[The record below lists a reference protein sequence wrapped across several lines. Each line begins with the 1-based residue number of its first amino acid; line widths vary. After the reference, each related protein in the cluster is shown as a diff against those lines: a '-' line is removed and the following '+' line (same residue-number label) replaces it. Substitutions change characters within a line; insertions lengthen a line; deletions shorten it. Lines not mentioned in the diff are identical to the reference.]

1 MVATATPSRLA
12 TAGIATR
19 GTALAVDAAFA
30 NLICLVLGALIGLV
44 TSLVGDLR
52 PQWVVAVLAA
62 AGWALIVGGYFT
74 LFWSATGQTPGM
86 RLMRLQV
93 VTYSGGP
100 VHFARALVRLV
111 GLVLSI
117 IPLCAGFVP
126 VLFDDRRRGLQD
138 WLARTLVIHVTPS
151 G

>member
-1 MVATATPSRLA
+1 MVATATPSHLA
-12 TAGIATR
+12 PAGIVTR
-19 GTALAVDAAFA
+19 GTALAMDAAFA

-52 PQWVVAVLAA
+52 PQWVVALLAA

-74 LFWSATGQTPGM
+74 LFWSTTGQTPGM
-86 RLMRLQV
+86 RMMRLQV

-111 GLVLSI
+111 GLVLAI
-117 IPLCAGFVP
+117 IPLCAGFAP

-138 WLARTLVIHVTPS
+138 WLARTLVIHVIPS